1 MPRSVGRLFPLA
13 LIALVAGCGD
23 LTGPGDLHAARRLWE
38 SQNIS
43 SYEYVLRRL
52 CFCGGPEGRVIVTV
66 VDDAV
71 VSVVEEGSRAPVQN
85 VGYPTIDDLFSVAEI
100 AHENDRLRAVEYDQD
115 KGYPSLVDICCLEDD
130 SGVRY
135 VITDLQPVVVAAL
148 D

>member
-1 MPRSVGRLFPLA
+1 MPRFVGRVVPFA
-13 LIALVAGCGD
+13 LMALVTGCSD
-23 LTGPGDLHAARRLWE
+23 LTGPGDLTAARRLWE

-71 VSVVEEGSRAPVQN
+71 VSVVEESSRTPVEN
-85 VGYPTIDDLFSVAEI
+85 VGYPTIDDLFVVAEI
-100 AHENDRLRAVEYDQD
+100 ARENDRLRAVEYDQD

-135 VITDLQPVVVAAL
+135 VVSDLQPVVVAAL